1 MPDRIILKLGGS
13 IITDKGSGNAGVV
26 RENVLRDI
34 AKTLKEFSDIPLL
47 LVHGAGSYGHP
58 QARQYNIQSGVSGE
72 NRRGVFETHYA
83 VSFLNKQ
90 VVSMLRV
97 EGIEAVSVHP
107 FDGMVASGG
116 ELSGYTLENLKIMI
130 DLGIVPVLHG
140 DVVMDTMK
148 GACIV
153 SGDQLVR
160 VLAQHLGMKR
170 IGLATDVPGLLDSDG
185 SVVRELRRSVA
196 HTIRIGGS
204 GSIDVTGGMQGKIA
218 ELLRLADIGIGS
230 EIFHVSKL
238 MEFLSGADHGGT
250 RILPEDT

>member
-185 SVVRELRRSVA
+185 SVVRVRRVKAAPQAGLPALLANPPNLRARQVG
-196 HTIRIGGS
+196 H
-204 GSIDVTGGMQGKIA
+204 Q
-218 ELLRLADIGIGS
+218 
-230 EIFHVSKL
+230 KL
-238 MEFLSGADHGGT
+238 YGVGADVNDRAAEGLHGS
-250 RILPEDT
+250 LPPGLCGQ